1 MVLPKTQK
9 ENAKNNLPRFIRR
22 TPNHQNPCPRPR
34 IKIKM
39 FLMPE
44 ICIRPARP
52 PDREPLA
59 RLFHA
64 LWPENPAE
72 HYAEEITPTLAGTP
86 VSSLPTI
93 ILVAESADTTLVG
106 FLEVAMRSHADG
118 CDVRHPVG
126 YLEGWYLI
134 ESHRGRGLGKQLL
147 AAAENWARAQG
158 CTEMASD
165 AWIDNDLSHRVHER
179 LGFEVVDRCV
189 HYRKSL

>member
-1 MVLPKTQK
+1 MLLPKIQK
-9 ENAKNNLPRFIRR
+9 ENRKNAVTLCLSASASE
-22 TPNHQNPCPRPR
+22 PCPLPS
-34 IKIKM
+34 ITIKM

-44 ICIRPARP
+44 FSIRPARSS
-52 PDREPLA
+52 DRKPLS
-59 RLFHA
+59 RLFHT

-72 HYAEEITPTLAGTP
+72 HYADELALTLAGTP

-93 ILVAESADTTLVG
+93 IFVAESADTTLVG
-106 FLEVAMRSHADG
+106 FLEVSLRSHADG

-126 YLEGWYLI
+126 YVEGWYLI
-134 ESHRGRGLGKQLL
+134 ETHRGRGIGKQLL
-147 AAAENWARAQG
+147 HAAEDWARTQG

-165 AWIDNDLSHRVHER
+165 AWIDNDLSHRVHQH

>member
-1 MVLPKTQK
+1 MVLPKTKK

-52 PDREPLA
+52 PDREPLS

-106 FLEVAMRSHADG
+106 FLEVALRSHADG

>member
-1 MVLPKTQK
+1 MLLPKIQK
-9 ENAKNNLPRFIRR
+9 ENRKNAVTLYRSASASEPWPLPSI
-22 TPNHQNPCPRPR
+22 T
-34 IKIKM
+34 IKM
-39 FLMPE
+39 FLMPDFSV
-44 ICIRPARP
+44 RPARSS
-52 PDREPLA
+52 DREPLA

-93 ILVAESADTTLVG
+93 IFVAESADTTLVG
-106 FLEVAMRSHADG
+106 FLEVALRSHADG

-126 YLEGWYLI
+126 YVEGWYLI
-134 ESHRGRGLGKQLL
+134 ETHRARAIGKQLL
-147 AAAENWARAQG
+147 HAAEDWARTQG

-165 AWIDNDLSHRVHER
+165 AWIDNDLSHRVHQH
-179 LGFEVVDRCV
+179 LGFEVVDRCI